1 MQGGEARQ
9 STEFQKEKD
18 REKAESRETETT
30 SMKDR
35 TRKNTAAHRDN

>member
-18 REKAESRETETT
+18 RDRETETT